1 VDGYALL
8 AGPFIGEFGWE
19 LLRFAPHV
27 LWKKF
32 HCKSHEDLNLIV
44 FTRPSSFDLYGSHA
58 AILVPFRLEGD
69 GTKFFPNCFRL
80 ENFPEATLRH
90 LTESFKEKY
99 KQRFQV
105 IEHVVPD
112 ISGKNF
118 ASKTQFPSNQM
129 CYDFQPRRENAT
141 AISQYRDKKVVVLAP
156 RFSPYKRRN
165 WLGWQQLYDLIYDS
179 LSRDFFFVICGKHPE
194 YVPDAKGRFLDIN
207 DLVTSDS
214 VSHAGITIEFLKIA
228 LLTVG
233 SQSSVPLLSL
243 LLKTPCLMWGHQRY
257 LHTVSYNVLKT
268 PVVFLDDEN
277 YTLSPKIIFDKIVE
291 VLYERLKNNAR
302 LRSSRN
308 DR

>member
-1 VDGYALL
+1 
-8 AGPFIGEFGWE
+8 
-19 LLRFAPHV
+19 
-27 LWKKF
+27 
-32 HCKSHEDLNLIV
+32 
-44 FTRPSSFDLYGSHA
+44 
-58 AILVPFRLEGD
+58 
-69 GTKFFPNCFRL
+69 
-80 ENFPEATLRH
+80 
-90 LTESFKEKY
+90 
-99 KQRFQV
+99 
-105 IEHVVPD
+105 
-112 ISGKNF
+112 
-118 ASKTQFPSNQM
+118 
-129 CYDFQPRRENAT
+129 
-141 AISQYRDKKVVVLAP
+141 
-156 RFSPYKRRN
+156 
-165 WLGWQQLYDLIYDS
+165 
-179 LSRDFFFVICGKHPE
+179 
-194 YVPDAKGRFLDIN
+194 
-207 DLVTSDS
+207 VTSDS